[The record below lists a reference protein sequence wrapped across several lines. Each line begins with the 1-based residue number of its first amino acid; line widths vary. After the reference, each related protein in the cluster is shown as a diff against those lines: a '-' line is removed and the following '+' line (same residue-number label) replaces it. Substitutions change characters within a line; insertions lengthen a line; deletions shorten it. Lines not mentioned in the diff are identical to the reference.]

1 MKKIYAII
9 IVLLLSVGGARAEK
23 FMTYGVEAGMN
34 FNSLSFSSEMFE
46 SSNRMGFFVGPKVK
60 FNIPLLG
67 FGADVAALYSLNT
80 CNVFDVAGNANTKS
94 LSYIEI
100 PINVRYDFKI
110 SAVGLYLATG
120 PQYNVCMSSAEN
132 MNAVGLRNTSTWS
145 WNFGAGVELLNH
157 LQVGICYTM
166 PISNGGTWYDVTSID
181 TKSKTVKIRLGYYF

>member
-34 FNSLSFSSEMFE
+34 FNSLSFSSELFE

-80 CNVFDVAGNANTKS
+80 CNVVKIGEGGNISSTRS
-94 LSYIEI
+94 LSYFEI
-100 PINVRYDFKI
+100 PINARYDFKI

-120 PQYNVCMSSAEN
+120 PQYNICMSSGIGN
-132 MNAVGLRNTSTWS
+132 RSTWS
-145 WNFGAGVELLNH
+145 WNFGAGVELFKH
-157 LQVGICYTM
+157 LQVGINYTM

>member
-1 MKKIYAII
+1 MILVALTFA
-9 IVLLLSVGGARAEK
+9 VGARAEK
-23 FMTYGVEAGMN
+23 FMTYGLEAGMN

-60 FNIPLLG
+60 FKVPLLG

-80 CNVFDVAGNANTKS
+80 CNVEVLGASSTES
-94 LSYIEI
+94 LSYLEI

-120 PQYNVCMSSAEN
+120 PQYNVCMSSNEK
-132 MNAVGLRNTSTWS
+132 MYAVGLRNTSTWS
-145 WNFGAGVELLNH
+145 WNFGAGVELFNH
-157 LQVGICYTM
+157 LQVGINYTM
-166 PISNGGTWYDVTSID
+166 PISNGGTWYNIGDLD

>member
-9 IVLLLSVGGARAEK
+9 VVLLLSVGGARAEK

-80 CNVFDVAGNANTKS
+80 CSANLNGVVKTRS
-94 LSYIEI
+94 LSYLEI
-100 PINVRYDFKI
+100 PINARYDFKI

-120 PQYNVCMSSAEN
+120 PQYNVCMSTNES

-145 WNFGAGVELLNH
+145 WNFGAGVELFKH
-157 LQVGICYTM
+157 LQVGINYTM
-166 PISNGGTWYDVTSID
+166 PISSGGTWYDVTSID